1 MKRNV
6 LFHMAI
12 FAFATLALTD
22 ANAASAVVT
31 DDNGNIA
38 AACGGPV
45 EKAKQ
50 RALADAHRRY
60 GPRHF
65 RIFASTPL
73 TGYCAIAVARHP
85 NGVGSLIGVALGKRS
100 ATEADTL
107 AIEQCV
113 RAGGT
118 EAKIRRGF
126 RG

>member
-6 LFHMAI
+6 LFRIALL
-12 FAFATLALTD
+12 AFGIVALAH
-22 ANAASAVVT
+22 ANAGSAVAT
-31 DDNGNIA
+31 DDNGNLT

-50 RALADAHRRY
+50 RALADAYHRY

-65 RIFASTPL
+65 RILASTPL

-85 NGVGSLIGVALGKRS
+85 NGVGSLIGVALGRRS

-113 RAGGT
+113 KAGGT
-118 EAKIRRGF
+118 DAKIRRGF